1 MSYHCRLIHSS
12 SRWKWELRLMILMQA
27 FSTNSRP
34 VRQLRLLAALG
45 CTCPLRSQSSSRA
58 LWISTRCV
66 SYFLSEFWG
75 SDDHHAI
82 LKHCCFSSRVS
93 RQTRLPVLGWE
104 EKFVNLCAGHF
115 ECSTFLAAIQQ
126 QQHQPPPAQELSRIL
141 LIQIDGFFCSFSSTA
156 TSLCTYPCLIT
167 WPDRV
172 EEKHEG
178 YKDNYH
184 CIGARIVRKNEDLD
198 GIKSA
203 TTNLKQ
209 CMYFQSWTWG
219 GANWTTHPLFI
230 LFMAYF
236 LRLKVFCK
244 QKENFEIAVD
254 GQTVTSFIWLKM
266 FLQFILLIFH
276 CASAKASKA
285 TADSRNEFL
294 SWF

>member
-1 MSYHCRLIHSS
+1 MSITFPVAWKCSDFELQVLLIPFAWPARLSKINVPLPLPRISTDQKRCSDGPCLNHQQAQTPWILQTLTYGMMSYHCRLIHSS

-141 LIQIDGFFCSFSSTA
+141 LIQIDGFFCSFSSTT

-198 GIKSA
+198 V
-203 TTNLKQ
+203 
-209 CMYFQSWTWG
+209 
-219 GANWTTHPLFI
+219 P
-230 LFMAYF
+230 
-236 LRLKVFCK
+236 
-244 QKENFEIAVD
+244 
-254 GQTVTSFIWLKM
+254 
-266 FLQFILLIFH
+266 
-276 CASAKASKA
+276 
-285 TADSRNEFL
+285 
-294 SWF
+294 